1 MPDERQ
7 DDEQQDQIGKVDINL
22 GAESP
27 KDAASRPEMP
37 LRVLVLGDFTPDA
50 PEVEDWETSSRLVNV
65 TPRDFES
72 VMQQLE
78 PRLAMDVPNC
88 LSDSPKEL
96 TVELKFTD
104 MKSLRPEG
112 IAQQVDALA
121 SLLEV
126 RGLVSQLKERKLT
139 LEEFE
144 EKFPETGMDPAWLEQ
159 FHKMLSAL
167 PKPEPAE
174 KGPEPPSDQKPKPE
188 DGGLGSLLDM
198 VDVDD
203 EKTTQAP
210 GKRPAAA
217 GPVGDLVRAV
227 AGQKKV
233 TPKADRSAIDLVL
246 EELDQKLSD
255 QINHVL
261 HNSKFQQA
269 ESSWRGLKF
278 LVDRTDFRENIK
290 IEILSV
296 HKDQLRDA
304 IYHQVFNPE
313 YNELTES
320 PLSVMIADYEFNRLP
335 EDMELLGDIAQMA
348 ASIQVPFIA
357 SVGPAFFGGKTS
369 ADLARIPLMR
379 THFQE
384 ADYAQWNAFRDREDS
399 QYISLTTPRFLLRFP
414 YGPDGIKVKEFN
426 FVERVAS
433 SADHLWGRGAFA
445 VAATVVR
452 SFVEDG
458 WCIGITGMRGG
469 GIVENLPVWTYR
481 VARRDVRIP
490 LDAVFTQ
497 TREQE
502 IVGSGFVL
510 LSSRINENNACV
522 LAAPTAHRPKQYD
535 NPEETKEAYMHATLP
550 YQLFASRMA
559 HYLRRIV
566 DEISTGVTREQAQMA
581 FVGKLR
587 SILAKPGAELS
598 PESVMVQ
605 VSDNEENPDYYNVV
619 MLIRPPF
626 QILGSNVDL
635 ILGIQLH
642 R

>member
-1 MPDERQ
+1 
-7 DDEQQDQIGKVDINL
+7 
-22 GAESP
+22 
-27 KDAASRPEMP
+27 
-37 LRVLVLGDFTPDA
+37 
-50 PEVEDWETSSRLVNV
+50 
-65 TPRDFES
+65 
-72 VMQQLE
+72 
-78 PRLAMDVPNC
+78 
-88 LSDSPKEL
+88 
-96 TVELKFTD
+96 
-104 MKSLRPEG
+104 
-112 IAQQVDALA
+112 
-121 SLLEV
+121 
-126 RGLVSQLKERKLT
+126 
-139 LEEFE
+139 
-144 EKFPETGMDPAWLEQ
+144 MDPAWLEQ
-159 FHKMLSAL
+159 FQQMLSPPQAPAKL
-167 PKPEPAE
+167 EPTAAPPPDQTPKQE
-174 KGPEPPSDQKPKPE
+174 G
-188 DGGLGSLLDM
+188 GGLDSLLDM
-198 VDVDD
+198 VDVAD
-203 EKTTQAP
+203 EKATQ
-210 GKRPAAA
+210 AAA
-217 GPVGDLVRAV
+217 GPVGNLVRAV

-233 TPKADRSAIDLVL
+233 TPKADKSAIDLVL
-246 EELDQKLSD
+246 DEIDQKLSD
-255 QINHVL
+255 QINHIL
-261 HNSKFQQA
+261 HNGKFQQI

-278 LVDRTDFRENIK
+278 LVDRTDFRKNIK

-320 PLSVMIADYEFNRLP
+320 PLSVIIADYEFGRLP

-369 ADLARIPLMR
+369 SDLARIPIMR
-379 THFQE
+379 NHFQE
-384 ADYAQWNAFRDREDS
+384 ADYAQWNAFRDRDDS
-399 QYISLTTPRFLLRFP
+399 KYISLTTPRFLLRFP

-433 SADHLWGRGAFA
+433 SADYLWGRGAFA
-445 VAATVVR
+445 VAAAIVR

-458 WCIGITGMRGG
+458 WCVSITGMRGG

-522 LAAPTAHRPKQYD
+522 LAAPTVHRPKRYD

-587 SILAKPGAELS
+587 SILTRPGAELS